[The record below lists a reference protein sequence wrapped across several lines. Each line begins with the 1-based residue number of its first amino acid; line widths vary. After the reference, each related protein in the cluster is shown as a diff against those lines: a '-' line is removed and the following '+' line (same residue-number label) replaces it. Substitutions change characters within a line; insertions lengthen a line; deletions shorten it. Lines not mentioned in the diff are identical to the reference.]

1 MDSVL
6 RRVFILNWKWAAFG
20 MTALRNWHLW
30 WGCFEVAR
38 FLFTMTGSMLP
49 KISQVCKF
57 SPKIWPP
64 SSSPFS
70 IFLYGKFGAHHPK
83 LWTSEV
89 WPPWALTRPSFHG
102 STFINQ
108 QPQGFRFI
116 VLRGFPQAMPPA
128 KASRVYSKNR
138 KTGSRSV
145 FVQGCNIVLVWI
157 YFRLVAKRVWDQSMN
172 MQHTHASNHAPIT
185 DFPSDSL
192 NIALAKD
199 HQGSCTI
206 IILDVQDPLPIHA
219 HVLLRVAH
227 HGGPA
232 LLAWTT
238 WRPSTLVVK

>member
-1 MDSVL
+1 MVSSSWTGNGLPLEWLPFAIGIYGEVVL
-6 RRVFILNWKWAAFG
+6 RSLDFCLPWLEACCQDQPSMQVLSKNWPLHPHLFYFFIWQVWGTPPQTLNLRSVAPMGPHQAELPWKHLHQSAA
-20 MTALRNWHLW
+20 
-30 WGCFEVAR
+30 AR
-38 FLFTMTGSMLP
+38 LP
-49 KISQVCKF
+49 IHRA
-57 SPKIWPP
+57 PRL
-64 SSSPFS
+64 SSSN
-70 IFLYGKFGAHHPK
+70 A
-83 LWTSEV
+83 TSKSVTGLFQKQE
-89 WPPWALTRPSFHG
+89 
-102 STFINQ
+102 
-108 QPQGFRFI
+108 
-116 VLRGFPQAMPPA
+116 
-128 KASRVYSKNR
+128 
-138 KTGSRSV
+138 TGSRSV